1 MAMFHVIVQ
10 NTSKELVANKVSKT
24 DSLRPSNNVNITL
37 HIFQDFHSKVK
48 LIFLFTKTCA
58 YLVEQ
63 IFAKMVVH
71 AKSQKM
77 EKCRV
82 FAQRNLPEYIAKMVT
97 LFK

>member
-77 EKCRV
+77 EKSRA
-82 FAQRNLPEYIAKMVT
+82 FAQRNIPAYIAKSVR
-97 LFK
+97 LY

>member
-24 DSLRPSNNVNITL
+24 DSLRPSNNVNI
-37 HIFQDFHSKVK
+37 IFQDFHSNVK

-77 EKCRV
+77 EKSRA
-82 FAQRNLPEYIAKMVT
+82 FAQRNIPAYIAKTVR
-97 LFK
+97 LY